1 MKVAN
6 IKEREIRANEL
17 VTEAKLANFAFLA
30 NMLLDLFGLDVAF
43 QKYVKP
49 KREGQIVEMHFPT
62 LNGSITFI
70 LTRDRKEFQAQ
81 VKKPENPV
89 AKVIIN
95 VKREKTTLLAGKII
109 RLKSNIFGL
118 MRIFPHILTRKLKI
132 KGSWAAA
139 IALCR
144 VLMVGKNQIYKEK

>member
-6 IKEREIRANEL
+6 IKEREIRANKL

-30 NMLLDLFGLDVAF
+30 NMLLDLFGLDDAF

-49 KREGQIVEMHFPT
+49 KREGQIVEMQFPT

-70 LTRDRKEFQAQ
+70 LTKDRKEFLAQ

-89 AKVIIN
+89 ATIIIN
-95 VKREKTTLLAGKII
+95 VKREKTTLVAGKII

-118 MRIFPHILTRKLKI
+118 MRIFPYILTRKLKI
-132 KGSWAAA
+132 KGSRGAA
-139 IALCR
+139 ITLCR